1 MWRFATV
8 EPPSALPTSAP
19 PPAGLDLAI
28 TQAGPEENEENGLR
42 AVAVPPMGNSFTTA
56 QGASGRDLTPDG
68 LKKCDC
74 FAVGNYTKMRKLGSG
89 AFSTV
94 YLARYNPKSA
104 IVDDV
109 GVCRAIKVIQK
120 EILTPEDKEGLHS
133 EIAILLELKSPL
145 VMALYEVYESP
156 TAYQMVTELIEGGEL
171 FERIVEKEKY
181 TEKEARDVV
190 RNMVEAVGYLHKH
203 GVVHR
208 DLKPENILLESSTD
222 DSTIKIADFGFA
234 KHVMEASSA
243 CGTPGFVAPEIL
255 KGQKYG
261 LGVDVW
267 SLGVIVY
274 IALCGYPPFYDE
286 NQAQLFAK
294 IKAGRYSFHK
304 KYWEHISEPAKGFI
318 RAMLTVDPGVVGAGA
333 SDKPKASRRWTC
345 AELLEHEWLEAE
357 IGHIDLG
364 HSLKHLRD
372 AHATNDLL
380 FEANHAATG
389 PHANPDEHDDYH
401 NHVEGRPVK

>member
-1 MWRFATV
+1 
-8 EPPSALPTSAP
+8 
-19 PPAGLDLAI
+19 
-28 TQAGPEENEENGLR
+28 
-42 AVAVPPMGNSFTTA
+42 MGNSFTTA

-74 FAVGNYTKMRKLGSG
+74 FAVGNYTKTRKLGSG

-94 YLARYNPKSA
+94 YLARKKKSA

-203 GVVHR
+203 GRGAPRPQAREHPARELDRRLDDQDRRLRVREARDGGVERVRHARVRRARDPQGAEVRARRRRVEPRRDRVHR
-208 DLKPENILLESSTD
+208 ALRLPAVLRRE
-222 DSTIKIADFGFA
+222 
-234 KHVMEASSA
+234 
-243 CGTPGFVAPEIL
+243 PGAALRQDQGGPVLVPQEVLGAHLRAGE
-255 KGQKYG
+255 G
-261 LGVDVW
+261 LHPRD
-267 SLGVIVY
+267 
-274 IALCGYPPFYDE
+274 AH
-286 NQAQLFAK
+286 
-294 IKAGRYSFHK
+294 GR
-304 KYWEHISEPAKGFI
+304 
-318 RAMLTVDPGVVGAGA
+318 PGVVGAGA

-389 PHANPDEHDDYH
+389 PHAIPGRARRLPQPR
-401 NHVEGRPVK
+401 EGRPVK

>member
-1 MWRFATV
+1 M
-8 EPPSALPTSAP
+8 
-19 PPAGLDLAI
+19 DLAI

-42 AVAVPPMGNSFTTA
+42 AVAVPPMGNSFTTT

-181 TEKEARDVV
+181 TEKR
-190 RNMVEAVGYLHKH
+190 
-203 GVVHR
+203 
-208 DLKPENILLESSTD
+208 
-222 DSTIKIADFGFA
+222 
-234 KHVMEASSA
+234 
-243 CGTPGFVAPEIL
+243 
-255 KGQKYG
+255 
-261 LGVDVW
+261 
-267 SLGVIVY
+267 
-274 IALCGYPPFYDE
+274 
-286 NQAQLFAK
+286 
-294 IKAGRYSFHK
+294 
-304 KYWEHISEPAKGFI
+304 
-318 RAMLTVDPGVVGAGA
+318 RATSCATW
-333 SDKPKASRRWTC
+333 SRR
-345 AELLEHEWLEAE
+345 
-357 IGHIDLG
+357 
-364 HSLKHLRD
+364 S
-372 AHATNDLL
+372 ATSTST
-380 FEANHAATG
+380 ASCTATSS
-389 PHANPDEHDDYH
+389 PRTSCSRA
-401 NHVEGRPVK
+401 RPTTRRSRSPTSGSRST